1 MKSKNTILLV
11 LIFSIVIGSI
21 FISLNGIKI
30 GKYEIPKI
38 KDAIDLGLD
47 LAGGVYVVLEAQ
59 TNAKGIE
66 LQKIME
72 QTKVIIDERVNSL
85 GVSEP
90 NITIEG
96 SNRIRVELA
105 GIDDPQKAI
114 ELIGKTAQLQF
125 IDPNKNI
132 VLTGKNVVGSEVQY
146 HENQLGQQEIVVS
159 LELDK
164 EGTKNFAEATGRLT
178 LEKNIEDRIIYI
190 VLDDQIISYP
200 AVQSAEEGGTAI
212 TDGKAVITGSFT
224 LEEASELAAL
234 IRAGALPVEM
244 KELQTSIIGPT
255 LGLEAYE
262 KSLKA
267 VGIALIII
275 MVFMVIIY
283 RIPGLIASIGLIIYT
298 LITVFTMS
306 ALEVK
311 LTLPGIAGLIL
322 SIGMAVDANVIIFE
336 RIKEEIKVG
345 KTLRTAVDAGF
356 RRALT
361 SVMDSNITTLIAG
374 VVLYYF
380 GIGPIKGFG
389 VTLIIG
395 IIASMLTAVIIS
407 KYLLKL
413 MVSVTGGK
421 NTKLYGAN
429 SEVKR

>member
-1 MKSKNTILLV
+1 MKSRSTIILV
-11 LIFSIVIGSI
+11 LILAIVGGST
-21 FISLNGIKI
+21 FLALNGAKI
-30 GKYEIPKI
+30 GKYEIVKA

-59 TNAKGIE
+59 TDAKGAE

-72 QTKVIIDERVNSL
+72 QSKAIIDERVNGL

-90 NITIEG
+90 NISIEG
-96 SNRIRVELA
+96 GNRIRVELA

-125 IDPNKNI
+125 IDPEKNV
-132 VLTGKNVVGSEVQY
+132 VLTGKNVVNSEVQY
-146 HENQLGQQEIVVS
+146 HTNELGQQEIVVS
-159 LELDK
+159 LEFDK
-164 EGTKNFAEATGRLT
+164 EGTSNFAEVTGILAQKQNRE
-178 LEKNIEDRIIYI
+178 EKIIYI

-200 AVQSAEEGGTAI
+200 AVQDQI
-212 TDGKAVITGSFT
+212 VDGKAVITGGFT
-224 LEEASELAAL
+224 LEDASQLATL

-244 KELQTSIIGPT
+244 KELQTSLIGPT

-262 KSLKA
+262 RSIKA
-267 VGIALIII
+267 GGIALLII
-275 MVFMVIIY
+275 MAFMIIVY
-283 RIPGLIASIGLIIYT
+283 RLPGFIASVGLIIYT
-298 LITVFTMS
+298 LLTIFTMS
-306 ALEVK
+306 SLGVK

-336 RIKEEIKVG
+336 RIKEEIRVG
-345 KTLRTAVDAGF
+345 KSLRTAVDAGF
-356 RRALT
+356 KRALT

-395 IIASMLTAVIIS
+395 IVASMITAVIIS

-413 MVSVTGGK
+413 LVAITGN
-421 NTKLYGAN
+421 NTKLYG
-429 SEVKR
+429 V